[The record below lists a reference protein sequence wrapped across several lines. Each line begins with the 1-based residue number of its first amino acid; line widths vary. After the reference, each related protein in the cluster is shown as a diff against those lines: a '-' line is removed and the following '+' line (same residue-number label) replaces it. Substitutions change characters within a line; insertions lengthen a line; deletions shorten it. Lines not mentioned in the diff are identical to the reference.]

1 MSTLDY
7 SSEKIIELVLYFDTT
22 TEKYLRYF
30 ASCNLRMLASL
41 VQFKLED
48 SDMDVSWVEDDP
60 LIYQLL
66 AVLPTNPEV
75 PLQHTILA
83 EKRFKKII
91 ILNCNE
97 LLHIITRWG
106 QIRNAAEQFS

>member
-1 MSTLDY
+1 
-7 SSEKIIELVLYFDTT
+7 
-22 TEKYLRYF
+22 
-30 ASCNLRMLASL
+30 MLASL

-75 PLQHTILA
+75 PLQLTILA
-83 EKRFKKII
+83 EK
-91 ILNCNE
+91 
-97 LLHIITRWG
+97 
-106 QIRNAAEQFS
+106 

>member
-1 MSTLDY
+1 MQSPSILEMEGNLDIFFLNVNVRLFFGENY
-7 SSEKIIELVLYFDTT
+7 RNSIT

-75 PLQHTILA
+75 PLQLTILA
-83 EKRFKKII
+83 EK
-91 ILNCNE
+91 
-97 LLHIITRWG
+97 
-106 QIRNAAEQFS
+106 